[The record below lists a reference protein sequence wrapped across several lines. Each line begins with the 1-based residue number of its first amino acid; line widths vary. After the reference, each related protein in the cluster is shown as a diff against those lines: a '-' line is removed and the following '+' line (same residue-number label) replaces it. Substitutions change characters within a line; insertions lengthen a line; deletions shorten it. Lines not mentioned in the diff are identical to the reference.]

1 MSFENEQDELARKKM
16 LRKLRKEESVVKEK
30 LPSHARA
37 QFERGNFD
45 VDAMQASH
53 ASQAAPQLKPVQL
66 GNLTINQPVILSPMA
81 GVTNWP
87 FRVLCEEY
95 GGDGLYVDEMITAR
109 ALVANNDKAW
119 RLATFAPSEKVRS
132 LQLYGV
138 NPDWVEKAVQL
149 VIDKVHP
156 DHIDLNYG
164 CPVPKITRHGGGSAL
179 PWKQDL
185 FREDIRR
192 VVKACE
198 PEGIPVTAKIRV
210 GIDADHLTFM
220 QAGHIAQEEGAA
232 AVTLHARTTAEYYGG
247 HSNWDDIA
255 ALKQE
260 LSIPVFGNGDIFSA
274 QDALDMVSY
283 TGCDGVAIGRG
294 CQGRPWLFEDIRRAF
309 AGSDERVNPN
319 LGYVVNVIK
328 RHVQMLVKFYNGDES
343 MAVRDIRKHIAW
355 YFKGYAVGSAVRVN
369 LMKCENVAQLNAV
382 LDELDPSIE
391 MAEQLKDAPRGR
403 IRYQKKV
410 HLPQGWLDSRFTT
423 KQEREILFGEDP
435 LDASY

>member
-30 LPSHARA
+30 LPSHTRA

-53 ASQAAPQLKPVQL
+53 ASQAVPQLKPVQL

-95 GGDGLYVDEMITAR
+95 GSDGLYVDEMITAR

-294 CQGRPWLFEDIRRAF
+294 LD
-309 AGSDERVNPN
+309 GS
-319 LGYVVNVIK
+319 K
-328 RHVQMLVKFYNGDES
+328 S
-343 MAVRDIRKHIAW
+343 AAVWGCPIGGHD
-355 YFKGYAVGSAVRVN
+355 AV
-369 LMKCENVAQLNAV
+369 
-382 LDELDPSIE
+382 
-391 MAEQLKDAPRGR
+391 
-403 IRYQKKV
+403 
-410 HLPQGWLDSRFTT
+410 
-423 KQEREILFGEDP
+423 
-435 LDASY
+435 